1 MPPAA
6 FSHRSDPQRGPGR
19 LTNSAARTDVVLL
32 IRRTVRPR
40 GYALYLER
48 VSGDMT
54 VYCINLD
61 VIGRY
66 ASGHET
72 APEPGRHVLLQGA
85 RTVARASSP
94 HPARPSATEG
104 PNGKGAR
111 YE

>member
-1 MPPAA
+1 MLKNPAS
-6 FSHRSDPQRGPGR
+6 F
-19 LTNSAARTDVVLL
+19 VLGL
-32 IRRTVRPR
+32 SKSSTYPR

-54 VYCINLD
+54 VYSINLD

-94 HPARPSATEG
+94 YPARPSATEG

>member
-1 MPPAA
+1 
-6 FSHRSDPQRGPGR
+6 
-19 LTNSAARTDVVLL
+19 
-32 IRRTVRPR
+32 
-40 GYALYLER
+40 
-48 VSGDMT
+48 MT
-54 VYCINLD
+54 VYSINLD

-85 RTVARASSP
+85 GTQVPRASSP